1 MTRNLRRATALLAT
15 TAVALTLAAC
25 ALGVLAGCG
34 STPER
39 GATAPTAP
47 TAASAASAAAS
58 APPSARSAAPQR
70 VTLASEQLRL
80 SELFRGTPVVF
91 AMQSDGGL
99 RVAVPL
105 RYCFEPGSTAIK
117 PPLAAV
123 LDRLAKSQ
131 LNELTRL
138 RVAAAG
144 DAGAAAPAAAL
155 ARSRAQGMIDYLAAH
170 GIKPSRSTVYAATRV
185 EGVEIVVAE
194 SAPH

>member
-1 MTRNLRRATALLAT
+1 MAMITGGLL
-15 TAVALTLAAC
+15 VG

-34 STPER
+34 STPKP
-39 GATAPTAP
+39 GATAPP
-47 TAASAASAAAS
+47 TAASAASTAS
-58 APPSARSAAPQR
+58 ASPSGSARSAAPQR

-99 RVAVPL
+99 RVVVPL
-105 RYCFEPGSTAIK
+105 RYCFEPGSAAVK

-131 LNELTRL
+131 LNEATRL

-144 DAGAAAPAAAL
+144 DAGATAAAL
-155 ARSRAQGMIDYLAAH
+155 ARSRAQGTIDYLAAQ
-170 GIKPSRSTVYAATRV
+170 GIKPARSTAYAATRV

-194 SAPH
+194 AAQR

>member
-1 MTRNLRRATALLAT
+1 MSLFNGALLAG
-15 TAVALTLAAC
+15 

-34 STPER
+34 SLPKP
-39 GATAPTAP
+39 GAVEPP
-47 TAASAASAAAS
+47 LSAASAGSAS
-58 APPSARSAAPQR
+58 PGGSARNAAPQR

-99 RVAVPL
+99 RVVVPL
-105 RYCFEPGSTAIK
+105 RYCFEPGSHAVK

-131 LNELTRL
+131 LNESTRL

-144 DAGAAAPAAAL
+144 DAGASSATPAL
-155 ARSRAQGMIDYLAAH
+155 ALGRSRAQGTIDYLAAQ
-170 GIKPSRSTVYAATRV
+170 GIKPSRSTTYAAARV

-194 SAPH
+194 SASR

>member
-1 MTRNLRRATALLAT
+1 MLTGGLL
-15 TAVALTLAAC
+15 VG

-34 STPER
+34 GTLKPGATSTPI
-39 GATAPTAP
+39 PP
-47 TAASAASAAAS
+47 ASAALAAPQASPGAS
-58 APPSARSAAPQR
+58 ARNAAPQR
-70 VTLASEQLRL
+70 VTLVSEQLRL

-99 RVAVPL
+99 RVVVPL
-105 RYCFEPGSTAIK
+105 RYCFEPGSAAVK

-131 LNELTRL
+131 LNEATRL

-144 DAGAAAPAAAL
+144 VAGATAPAL
-155 ARSRAQGMIDYLAAH
+155 ARSRAQGMIDHVAAQ
-170 GIKPSRSTVYAATRV
+170 GIKPARSTAYAATRV

-194 SAPH
+194 PAQR

>member
-1 MTRNLRRATALLAT
+1 MRIALLNGALLAS
-15 TAVALTLAAC
+15 

-34 STPER
+34 SLPKPDGTEPPM
-39 GATAPTAP
+39 A
-47 TAASAASAAAS
+47 AASAASA
-58 APPSARSAAPQR
+58 PPGGSARNAAPQR
-70 VTLASEQLRL
+70 ATLASEQLRL

-99 RVAVPL
+99 RVVVPL
-105 RYCFEPGSTAIK
+105 RYCFEPGSHAVK

-131 LNELTRL
+131 LNESTRL

-144 DAGAAAPAAAL
+144 DAGASSSTPALAL
-155 ARSRAQGMIDYLAAH
+155 ARSRAQGTIDYLAAQ
-170 GIKPSRSTVYAATRV
+170 GIKPSRSSTYAAARM

-194 SAPH
+194 SASR